1 MKWNPRRWC
10 FLNIVSEIR
19 NVGRFMNWK
28 NIIILVLTL
37 FVVVIALYM
46 IGWKRYANIHDEEK
60 RQEQIEAYVSNWI
73 NKRVETPIEVGLFT
87 TNGDSIDAY
96 FPTEHF
102 KIVRYIGKDGC
113 SSCKLHLSR
122 YPEILKELS
131 DSAKCPVGFVCII
144 NPSDMAELR
153 RILHRDNY
161 AGLTMWIDETD
172 TINSLN
178 QFPEIES
185 LQTFL
190 LDKDNR
196 VLAIGDPAV
205 NPRVMRLYTQILSN
219 DTINPAR
226 LPYTVLSVANDEI
239 QIGKVVAGDTIHI
252 PVRVHNVGNTEF
264 VLDKVITSCD
274 CTTAELSSESIA
286 PGESAMLTIHFSEPD
301 AIGDF
306 YRVVDIFG
314 NTEQEL
320 SIEFYGTI
328 KQIN

>member
-1 MKWNPRRWC
+1 MKRVNLLWH
-10 FLNIVSEIR
+10 
-19 NVGRFMNWK
+19 K
-28 NIIILVLTL
+28 NLRVALGIILCGIILIFIILRLSSCNDQNEHVEK
-37 FVVVIALYM
+37 VVNRFIGKTM
-46 IGWKRYANIHDEEK
+46 IMPQNIGW
-60 RQEQIEAYVSNWI
+60 
-73 NKRVETPIEVGLFT
+73 FT
-87 TNGDSIDAY
+87 TNGDSVDAY
-96 FPTEHF
+96 SPTEHF
-102 KIVRYIGKDGC
+102 KIVRYVGKEGC

-131 DSAKCPVGFVCII
+131 DSANCEVGFVCIV
-144 NPSDMAELR
+144 NPSDLDEIR
-153 RILHRDNY
+153 RIFRRDNS

-172 TINSLN
+172 TINSIN
-178 QFPEIES
+178 QFPEIEA

-226 LPYTVLSVANDEI
+226 LPYTILSVVNNEI
-239 QIGKVVAGDTIHI
+239 QIGKVAAGDTIHI
-252 PVRVHNVGNTEF
+252 PVIVKNMGHNEF

-274 CTTAELSSESIA
+274 CTIAELSSESIA

-320 SIEFYGTI
+320 SIEFYGTVI
-328 KQIN
+328 

>member
-1 MKWNPRRWC
+1 MRRFC
-10 FLNIVSEIR
+10 NISL
-19 NVGRFMNWK
+19 K
-28 NIIILVLTL
+28 NIILALIAVIVAILGIVFFCKRLHSNPHENIERT
-37 FVVVIALYM
+37 VNDW
-46 IGWKRYANIHDEEK
+46 IGRHLILPNDIGK
-60 RQEQIEAYVSNWI
+60 
-73 NKRVETPIEVGLFT
+73 FT
-87 TNGDSIDAY
+87 TNGDSIDSY
-96 FPTEHF
+96 FPTERF
-102 KIVRYIGKDGC
+102 NIVRYVGKEGC

-131 DSAKCPVGFVCII
+131 DSARCSVGFVCIV
-144 NPSDMAELR
+144 NPADMAEIR
-153 RILHRDNY
+153 RILRRDNY

-172 TINSLN
+172 TIKTLN
-178 QFPEIES
+178 QFPEIEA

-190 LDKDNR
+190 LDKDNK

-226 LPYTVLSVANDEI
+226 LPYTILSVENDEI
-239 QIGKVVAGDTIHI
+239 QIGKVAAGDTIHI
-252 PVRVHNVGNTEF
+252 PVRVKNVGHNEF
-264 VLDKVITSCD
+264 ILDKVITSCD
-274 CTTAELSSESIA
+274 CTTAELSTESIA

-320 SIEFYGTI
+320 SIEFYGTVL
-328 KQIN
+328 

>member
-1 MKWNPRRWC
+1 MEGNMTTFRKFHC
-10 FLNIVSEIR
+10 KSIIKTLLVAIITIC
-19 NVGRFMNWK
+19 VGIF
-28 NIIILVLTL
+28 
-37 FVVVIALYM
+37 
-46 IGWKRYANIHDEEK
+46 
-60 RQEQIEAYVSNWI
+60 I
-73 NKRVETPIEVGLFT
+73 NKKWHKDPHEAINSQVNEWIGKTLILPDSAGKFT
-87 TNGDSIDAY
+87 TNGDSVDAY
-96 FPTEHF
+96 FPTERF
-102 KIVRYIGKDGC
+102 KIVRYIGKEGC

-131 DSAKCPVGFVCII
+131 DSAKCEVGFVCII
-144 NPSDMAELR
+144 NPSDMAEIR
-153 RILHRDNY
+153 RILRRDNY

-172 TINSLN
+172 TINSIN
-178 QFPEIES
+178 QFPQIEA

-190 LDKDNR
+190 LDKDNK

-226 LPYTVLSVANDEI
+226 LPYTILSVENNEI
-239 QIGKVVAGDTIHI
+239 QIGKVAAGDTIHI
-252 PVRVHNVGNTEF
+252 PVRVKNVGHNEF
-264 VLDKVITSCD
+264 ILDKVITSCD
-274 CTTAELSSESIA
+274 CTTAELSTKSIA

-320 SIEFYGTI
+320 SIEFYGTLI
-328 KQIN
+328 